1 MSQVSNMG
9 AAGQKA
15 PKKIKEST
23 GELMNASEK
32 RYQVL
37 WSVFFILVSI
47 IAIVPILRVISI
59 SFSAKDAI
67 IRGDVFVWPVGF
79 NTDAYTKALKTG
91 NFMGTMG
98 YSVLLMLEA
107 AAINMVMTI
116 LLAFPL
122 SRRNLKLGGV
132 IMTFCVLTMYLN
144 PGTIPTFLNVRDFG
158 LINTVWALLVPGAM
172 SVYNMII
179 MRTAFRSIDE
189 SLYEAARIEGCS
201 EFRIMWQIA
210 VPLTVPT
217 IATLALFYAVSRWNG
232 IEDQI
237 YYINS
242 SNLYTVQMTLKQMIE
257 SIAISAEEGST
268 TQMTPE
274 NVKAA
279 SITLSM
285 LPMLIVYPFVQR
297 FFTQGIMLGAVKG

>member
-1 MSQVSNMG
+1 MSNV
-9 AAGQKA
+9 AAKKA
-15 PKKIKEST
+15 MDNTS
-23 GELMNASEK
+23 GSGVYNAAEK

-37 WSVFFILVSI
+37 WSIFFIIVSI
-47 IAIVPILRVISI
+47 IAIIPILRVISI
-59 SFSAKDAI
+59 SLSSKDAI
-67 IRGDVFVWPVGF
+67 LNGQVFIWPVGL

-98 YSVLLMLEA
+98 YSVMLMIAA

-116 LLAFPL
+116 LMAFPL
-122 SRRNLKLGGV
+122 ARRNLRLGSA

-158 LINTVWALLVPGAM
+158 LINTVWALLIPGAM

-179 MRTAFRSIDE
+179 MRTAFRAIDE

-237 YYINS
+237 YYINAS
-242 SNLYTVQMTLKQMIE
+242 RLYTVQMTLKQMIE

>member
-1 MSQVSNMG
+1 MSNRTI
-9 AAGQKA
+9 AAA
-15 PKKIKEST
+15 PKKIRET
-23 GELMNASEK
+23 GSELSNASN
-32 RYQVL
+32 RAYQIG
-37 WSVFFILVSI
+37 WGIVFI
-47 IAIVPILRVISI
+47 IISLIAVIPILRVVSI
-59 SFSAKDAI
+59 SFSAKDSI
-67 IRGDVFVWPVGF
+67 LKGEVFIWPVGF

-91 NFMGTMG
+91 NFLGTMG
-98 YSVLLMLEA
+98 YSVRLMIEA
-107 AAINMVMTI
+107 AALNMVMTI

-122 SRRNLKLGGV
+122 ARRNLKLGGV
-132 IMTFCVLTMYLN
+132 IMTFCVITMYLN

-158 LINTVWALLVPGAM
+158 LVNTVWALLVPGAL

>member
-1 MSQVSNMG
+1 MSNAPAVMKNDKKENSAMTGVYN
-9 AAGQKA
+9 AA
-15 PKKIKEST
+15 
-23 GELMNASEK
+23 EK
-32 RYQVL
+32 RYQIL
-37 WSVFFILVSI
+37 WGVFFLLVSL
-47 IAIVPILRVISI
+47 IAIIPILRVISI
-59 SFSAKDAI
+59 SFSSKDAI
-67 IRGDVFVWPVGF
+67 LKGEVFVWPVGF
-79 NTDAYTKALKTG
+79 NTDAYSKALKTG
-91 NFMGTMG
+91 NFIGTMG
-98 YSVLLMLEA
+98 YSVVLMVAA

-122 SRRNLKLGGV
+122 ARRSLKLGSA

-158 LINTVWALLVPGAM
+158 LINTGWALLVPGAL

-189 SLYEAARIEGCS
+189 SLYEAAHIEGCS

>member
-1 MSQVSNMG
+1 MSQVSNIG
-9 AAGQKA
+9 KA
-15 PKKIKEST
+15 PKKVKEST
-23 GELMNASEK
+23 GEILNASGK
-32 RYQVL
+32 RYQIF
-37 WSVFFILVSI
+37 WSIFFILVSI
-47 IAIVPILRVISI
+47 IAIIPILRVISI
-59 SFSAKDAI
+59 SFSSRDAI
-67 IRGDVFVWPVGF
+67 VRGEVFVWPVGF
-79 NTDAYTKALKTG
+79 NTDAYSKALKTG
-91 NFMGTMG
+91 NFLGTMG

-122 SRRNLKLGGV
+122 SRRNLKLGSV

-237 YYINS
+237 YYVNS
-242 SNLYTVQMTLKQMIE
+242 SSLYTVQMTLKQMIE